1 MGTGQ
6 ILREVFE
13 KRVQEQIELID
24 KLSDNNIEIDDV
36 LIIDALKK
44 ITEYYYGKSSSENK
58 S

>member
-44 ITEYYYGKSSSENK
+44 ITEYYYGKASYEN
-58 S
+58 

>member
-44 ITEYYYGKSSSENK
+44 ITEYYYGKASSENK
-58 S
+58 T

>member
-6 ILREVFE
+6 ILKEVFE

-24 KLSDNNIEIDDV
+24 KLAEDNLEIDDV

-44 ITEYYYGKSSSENK
+44 ITEYYYKK
-58 S
+58 